1 MKKNEGDDDV
11 MASLAPLAPLLAV
24 FLAGFLFGILAALIL
39 RVIHGRTA
47 RDLAEELFRENEA
60 ERRDQIEEV
69 TEHIKAVFGDLS
81 LEALSRSTEEFLK
94 LAKSRFEAERELG
107 DRELERKK
115 ELIDRRLEEMVTKLE
130 AVSSLMR
137 ELEKDRA
144 SKFGELADRLREVN
158 ERTADLNR
166 TTGTLKEALSSSKAR
181 GQWGERMAEDILRM
195 VGFEEGVNYARQ
207 RTLPGSG
214 RRPDFTFL
222 LPRGLTL
229 NMDVKFPFDNY
240 LAWLGAAN
248 DTERDKFRRSF
259 LKDVRDRIREVASR
273 DYIDPGQ
280 NTLDY
285 ALLFIPN
292 EQVYSFIHEQEPGMV
307 DEGLR
312 QRVVFCSPV
321 TLYAV
326 LAVIRQAVD
335 NFTLEQASKEM
346 LGLFGAF
353 SKQWKEFLKKLEHLG
368 KQLEGAR
375 EDYESLINT
384 RRRAL
389 DRPLE
394 RLEEIRK
401 LGGIGTASMEE
412 TLPECSHNGD
422 DGRISTE

>member
-1 MKKNEGDDDV
+1 
-11 MASLAPLAPLLAV
+11 MASLATLAPLMAI
-24 FLAGFLFGILAALIL
+24 FLAGFLLGILAALVL

-47 RDLAEELFRENEA
+47 RDLAEELFRESEA
-60 ERRDQIEEV
+60 ERRDQIEAV

-94 LAKSRFEAERELG
+94 LARSRFEAERDLG
-107 DRELERKK
+107 VRDLERKK
-115 ELIDRRLEEMVTKLE
+115 ELIDRRLEDMASKLE

-181 GQWGERMAEDILRM
+181 GQWGERMAEDILQM
-195 VGFEEGVNYARQ
+195 VGFVEGVNYARQ

-240 LAWLGAAN
+240 LAWLGATS
-248 DTERDKFRRSF
+248 DSERDQFRRSF

-280 NTLDY
+280 NTLFPRN
-285 ALLFIPN
+285 ALCCPCRDKAGRGQL
-292 EQVYSFIHEQEPGMV
+292 HPGA
-307 DEGLR
+307 G
-312 QRVVFCSPV
+312 
-321 TLYAV
+321 
-326 LAVIRQAVD
+326 
-335 NFTLEQASKEM
+335 
-346 LGLFGAF
+346 
-353 SKQWKEFLKKLEHLG
+353 
-368 KQLEGAR
+368 LEGAVGPLR
-375 EDYESLINT
+375 SLQQAVERVPQET
-384 RRRAL
+384 GAPGEAARRGPR
-389 DRPLE
+389 
-394 RLEEIRK
+394 RL
-401 LGGIGTASMEE
+401 
-412 TLPECSHNGD
+412 
-422 DGRISTE
+422 